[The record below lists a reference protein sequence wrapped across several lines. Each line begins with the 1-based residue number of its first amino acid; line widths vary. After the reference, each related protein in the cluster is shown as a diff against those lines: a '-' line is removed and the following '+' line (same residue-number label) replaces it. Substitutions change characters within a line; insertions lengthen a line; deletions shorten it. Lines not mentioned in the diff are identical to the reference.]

1 MGIRRHL
8 SVVVSR
14 IKWCGRPVINRL
26 RRNLDRSKVTSRS
39 FVLRRQGPGMKE
51 VSKVQHSCLARGET
65 EAVEI
70 DLDMSTAMSRAS
82 WLIGTG
88 PSQGEVRFN

>member
-1 MGIRRHL
+1 M
-8 SVVVSR
+8 
-14 IKWCGRPVINRL
+14 
-26 RRNLDRSKVTSRS
+26 SKAMSKF
-39 FVLRRQGPGMKE
+39 FVLRRKDPSTKE
-51 VSKVQHSCLARGET
+51 VSQVQQGCLARGET